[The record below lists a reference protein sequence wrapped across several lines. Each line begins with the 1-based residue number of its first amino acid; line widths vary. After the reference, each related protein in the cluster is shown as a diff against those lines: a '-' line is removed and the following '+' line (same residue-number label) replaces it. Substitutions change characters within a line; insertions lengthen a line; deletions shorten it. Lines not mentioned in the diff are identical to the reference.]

1 MVKKTGARARF
12 ACSRFARAMRLIER
26 YLFRQLLGPTLL
38 ATAALTGV
46 AMLTSSLSALDV
58 LVSDRQSPIIFT
70 EVTLLATPQIIAM
83 ILPLAVFVAGLVA
96 MNRLHTEQEI
106 VICFA
111 GGMSRWRVASPAI
124 RLASIVAIITLV
136 LNLWIQPL
144 CFRQLRETLEAV
156 RADIAATLI
165 KPGEFTHPAPGLTV
179 YAQSMDDNGGIK
191 NLFVDQKSR
200 NGPSSTLMASD
211 GRIAKRNGAPVL
223 IMRNGSN
230 LQPSK
235 SGVLNTVSFD
245 EYVFD
250 LRPFLAIEGQ
260 VRYHASDRY
269 LHELFFPDLR
279 QSWERSSRK
288 ALLAEGNARLA
299 SPLYNLAFMAL
310 ALAAVLGGAFSRL
323 GYATRIAAA
332 SGAAVAVRVLG
343 FVAAAASASE
353 PSLNILQYSV
363 PLSCLLVSLLIVLRQ
378 HPARGPKVAA
388 APALAAG
395 SPA

>member
-1 MVKKTGARARF
+1 
-12 ACSRFARAMRLIER
+12 MRLIER

-46 AMLTSSLSALDV
+46 AMLTSSLSALDI
-58 LVSDRQSPIIFT
+58 LVSDRQSPVIFT
-70 EVTLLATPQIIAM
+70 EVTLLATPQMIAL
-83 ILPLAVFVAGLVA
+83 ILPVAVFVAGLVA
-96 MNRLHTEQEI
+96 LNRLHTEQEI

-111 GGMSRWRVASPAI
+111 GGMSRWRVASPGI
-124 RLASIVAIITLV
+124 RLASMVAIVTLV
-136 LNLWIQPL
+136 INLWIQPL
-144 CFRQLRETLEAV
+144 CFRQMRETLEAV

-179 YAQSMDDNGGIK
+179 YAQSMDDNGLIR
-191 NLFVDQKSR
+191 NLFVDQKSKS
-200 NGPSSTLMASD
+200 GPSSTVMASE

-235 SGVLNTVSFD
+235 NGVLNTLSFD
-245 EYVFD
+245 EYIFD

-260 VRYHASDRY
+260 IRYRPSDRY

-279 QSWERSSRK
+279 QPWARAGRK
-288 ALLAEGNARLA
+288 AMLAEGNARLA

-323 GYATRIAAA
+323 GYAMRIAVA
-332 SGAAVAVRVLG
+332 SGAALGVKVLG
-343 FVAAAASASE
+343 LVATAASVSH
-353 PSLNILQYSV
+353 PSLNVLQYSV
-363 PLSCLLVSLLIVLRQ
+363 PLICLLVSLLIVLRQ
-378 HPARGPKVAA
+378 HPARAA
-388 APALAAG
+388 QPAAIPAALAVG